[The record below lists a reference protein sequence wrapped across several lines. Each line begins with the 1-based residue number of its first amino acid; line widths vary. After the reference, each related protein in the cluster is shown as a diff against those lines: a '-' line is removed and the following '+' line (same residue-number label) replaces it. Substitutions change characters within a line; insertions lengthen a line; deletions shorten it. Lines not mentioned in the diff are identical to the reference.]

1 MISSPL
7 ISIFVLVLNI
17 IVLVYLGKLESV
29 DCKCAESY
37 KKTYIKVY
45 SITSIVN
52 GIIVPVLAIILG
64 SKAVDRSHPPTT
76 LQKMLSLAL
85 LTWIIIFFIATVIY
99 YIFAFQYINRLR
111 DEDCT
116 CSDSPIR
123 KTWEI
128 MLIIRIILF
137 VITLTIGLFA
147 VGSIRGMG
155 ASRELTREEGKNKEN
170 KENKENKDKKKNKK
184 KKKNNS

>member
-1 MISSPL
+1 MISHL
-7 ISIFVLVLNI
+7 ISIFVFVLNI

-52 GIIVPVLAIILG
+52 GIIVPVLAIILHL
-64 SKAVDRSHPPTT
+64 KMVDRSHPPTT
-76 LQKMLSLAL
+76 LQKILSLAL
-85 LTWIIIFFIATVIY
+85 LIWIVIFFIATIIY

-123 KTWEI
+123 KTWEV

-147 VGSIRGMG
+147 VGSVRGVG
-155 ASRELTREEGKNKEN
+155 ASRVLTRGGEES
-170 KENKENKDKKKNKK
+170 KENKENKDKKKKEKTVTLNPKLF
-184 KKKNNS
+184 

>member
-1 MISSPL
+1 MIPSHF
-7 ISIFVLVLNI
+7 ISIFVLVLNV

-37 KKTYIKVY
+37 KKIYIKVY

-64 SKAVDRSHPPTT
+64 SKAVDRSHPLTT

-85 LTWIIIFFIATVIY
+85 LTWIVIFFIATIIY
-99 YIFAFQYINRLR
+99 YVFAFQYINRLR

-123 KTWEI
+123 ETWEI

-137 VITLTIGLFA
+137 VITLTIGIFA
-147 VGSIRGMG
+147 VGSVRGMG
-155 ASRELTREEGKNKEN
+155 ASRELIREEGGNEEN
-170 KENKENKDKKKNKK
+170 KESKDKKKKE
-184 KKKNNS
+184 NNS